1 MAMDQIFL
9 DLIAELQRRDELLA
23 SIADKLSQIEH
34 IGGGGGSASIEDY
47 EAGKLY
53 TRNILLVDKTTET
66 LYRVLSEYTS
76 VSVAD
81 DVQNGYLKLVGFE
94 SQIVEFSHN
103 PTSEE
108 IAALPNK
115 SFVAVYNPNDQPYVP
130 DT

>member
-23 SIADKLSQIEH
+23 SIADKLSQIEQ
-34 IGGGGGSASIEDY
+34 IGGGGSASIEDY
-47 EAGKLY
+47 EPGKLY
-53 TRNILLVDKTTET
+53 TRNILLVDRTTET
-66 LYRVLSEYTS
+66 MYRVLSEYTS

-94 SQIVEFSHN
+94 SQIIEFSHN

-108 IAALPNK
+108 IAALPNEA
-115 SFVAVYNPNDQPYVP
+115 FVSVYNPNDQPYVP

>member
-23 SIADKLSQIEH
+23 SIADKLSQIEQ
-34 IGGGGGSASIEDY
+34 IGGGGSASIEDY
-47 EAGKLY
+47 EPGKLY
-53 TRNILLVDKTTET
+53 TRNILLVDRATET
-66 LYRVLSEYTS
+66 MYRVLSEYTS

-108 IAALPNK
+108 IAALPK
-115 SFVAVYNPNDQPYVP
+115 QSFVAVYNPNDQPYVP

>member
-9 DLIAELQRRDELLA
+9 DLLAELQRRDELLA
-23 SIADKLSQIEH
+23 SIAQKLSQIEH
-34 IGGGGGSASIEDY
+34 IGGGGSASIEDY
-47 EAGKLY
+47 ETGKLY
-53 TRNILLVDKTTET
+53 TRNILLVDRPTET

-94 SQIVEFSHN
+94 SQVIEFSHN

-108 IAALPNK
+108 IAALPNEA
-115 SFVAVYNPNDQPYVP
+115 FVAVYNPNDQPYVP